1 MQGDSRTMPVTQRPG
16 DDELQDRS
24 LRAAR
29 ALVTIERRQ
38 TRGRH
43 PEIRLRRVTGFD
55 PVRGRFSRHLSEQCR
70 QALRNGAASLAST
83 GLSMH
88 DVVRVTYLMRD
99 ADGFP
104 ACFPLLRDA
113 FGDARPAA
121 TLFLVG
127 RFDVADMQIEL
138 ELLARRAGV

>member
-1 MQGDSRTMPVTQRPG
+1 MLATQRPG
-16 DDELQDRS
+16 QDNQDG
-24 LRAAR
+24 LLGAAR
-29 ALVTIERRQ
+29 AAVTIERRQ

-43 PEIRLRRVTGFD
+43 PEVRLRRVTGFD

-83 GLSMH
+83 GLSMQ
-88 DVVRVTYLMRD
+88 DVVRVTYVMQD

-121 TLFLVG
+121 TLYLVSS
-127 RFDVADMQIEL
+127 FEVVDMQIEL
-138 ELLARRAGV
+138 ELLARRAGA